1 MPTLSTAMQ
10 TINSSFTCF
19 SAAAVMAQIV
29 GEMAETVIEIIV
41 FLNIPLFSG
50 LNKRVQVPGRRL

>member
-1 MPTLSTAMQ
+1 
-10 TINSSFTCF
+10 
-19 SAAAVMAQIV
+19 MAQIV